1 MRRQFHDPLTKIR
14 EIILAKIPKEVGV
27 TRINFE
33 GSRLAIYVKKP
44 EILLTEKSYIISDI
58 VETMRRRIVVRS
70 DPSVRVPE
78 EQVKSIVSQVVPKEA
93 GVENIVFNNVLGEVV
108 IEARKTGLAIGKD
121 GSVLQ
126 EVLRRTR
133 WIPRVVRVP
142 AIPSKIIANVRH
154 VLYSEP
160 KERER
165 ILRAEGERIFRPITF
180 SSEEVLLIPLGGF
193 REVGRSA
200 LLIKTKESSILVDC
214 GINPGASRPNQ
225 MFPYLDFEGL
235 DLDTLDAVVV
245 THSHLDHC
253 GAVPLLYKYGYKGL
267 VYCSEPTLSLMTLTQ
282 LDYLDVAAR
291 GGVIP
296 PYTQRDVREMI
307 LHTVTLR
314 YGYVVDIAPEVKL
327 TLWNAGH
334 ILGSSIVHIHIGEG
348 HHNIVITGDFKNG
361 RTMLLD
367 PSVTVF
373 PRVETLVIESTYGG
387 EKDTMPPRPEV
398 EAMFISTINKT
409 VERGGKVLI
418 PTPAVGRGQEI
429 MMVIDSYMRRGLL
442 KEVPVYLDGMLN
454 EATAIHTAYP
464 EYLSRELRDR
474 ILREDINVFQS
485 EYFTPVTSQDQR
497 EEIAEDG
504 PAIVLATSGM
514 MEGGPVLEY
523 FKLMAGDPKNTLIF
537 VSYQIEGTLGRRIK
551 NGLKEVPLPTRD
563 GKISVTEVKMKVT
576 SIEGFSG
583 HSDRRQLLSYVR
595 RITPRPKMVVVC
607 HGEAQKTTQLSS
619 AISRIYRIPAT
630 APQNLESVRVR

>member
-1 MRRQFHDPLTKIR
+1 MRSQFHDPLTKVR
-14 EIILAKIPKEVGV
+14 EIILAKIPKDVGV

-44 EILLTEKSYIISDI
+44 EVLLTEKSHIISDI

-70 DPSVRVPE
+70 DPSVRAPE
-78 EQVKSIVSQVVPKEA
+78 EQVKSVISQIIPKEA
-93 GVENIVFNNVLGEVV
+93 GVENVVFDDVLGEVI

-121 GSVLQ
+121 GSILQ
-126 EVLRRTR
+126 EILRRTK

-154 VLYSEP
+154 VLYNEP

-180 SSEEVLLIPLGGF
+180 SSDEVLLIPLGGF

-200 LLIKTKESSILVDC
+200 LLIKTRESSVLVDC
-214 GINPGASRPNQ
+214 GINPGASKPSQ
-225 MFPYLDFEGL
+225 MFPYLDFECL

-267 VYCSEPTLSLMTLTQ
+267 IYCSEPTLSLMTLTQ
-282 LDYLDVAAR
+282 LDYLDVATR

-296 PYTQRDVREMI
+296 PYTQREVRDMI

-314 YGYVVDIAPEVKL
+314 YGYVVDIAPEIKL

-348 HHNIVITGDFKNG
+348 HHNIVITGDFKNDK
-361 RTMLLD
+361 TMLLD
-367 PSVTVF
+367 PSVGSF

-387 EKDTMPPRPEV
+387 EDDVMPPRPEV
-398 EAMFISTINKT
+398 EAMFVSTINKT
-409 VERGGKVLI
+409 LERGGKVLI

-442 KEVPVYLDGMLN
+442 KEVPVYLDGMIN

-464 EYLSRELRDR
+464 EYLGRELRDK
-474 ILREDINVFQS
+474 ILREDVNVFQS
-485 EYFTPVTSQDQR
+485 EYFTSVTRQDQR

-504 PAIVLATSGM
+504 PAIVLTTSGM

-523 FKLMAGDPKNTLIF
+523 FRMMAGDPKNTLIF

-551 NGLKEVPLPTRD
+551 NGLKEVPLLTSD
-563 GKISVTEVKMKVT
+563 GKMNVIEVKMEVVA
-576 SIEGFSG
+576 IEGFSG

-595 RITPRPKMVVVC
+595 RLTPKPKMVVVC
-607 HGEAQKTTQLSS
+607 HGEAQKTLQLSS
-619 AISRIYRIPAT
+619 SISRMCRVST
-630 APQNLESVRVR
+630 VAPQNLECIRVR